1 MIPRR
6 SQGFS
11 GYRRSMSDSPTTT
24 IPTLELRDGRAIPVV
39 GLGTY
44 SLTGRAGAAAV
55 ADAIRA
61 GYRLIDSA
69 QGYGNEDAVGEG
81 IRDSGVDA
89 GEILLTTKLPN
100 GDHGYDET
108 LRSFD
113 RSVAA
118 LRMDVVDLYLIH
130 WPEPERDR
138 YVDSWRAMIRLRD
151 EGRIRSIGVSN
162 FSGQQ
167 IERLEAETGETP
179 VVNQVELHVGLD
191 QAELRAFHREHRIVT
206 ESYSPLKHG
215 AALRQDPVVQRIADA
230 HGVAWNQVVLRWN
243 LQLGTVVIPRSK
255 DAGRRAANLDV
266 TGFELSDEEMAA
278 IGALRP

>member
-1 MIPRR
+1 MT
-6 SQGFS
+6 
-11 GYRRSMSDSPTTT
+11 DSPAKA
-24 IPTLELRDGRAIPVV
+24 IPTLELRDGGTIPVV

-55 ADAIRA
+55 ADAVRA

-69 QGYGNEDAVGEG
+69 QGYGNEDAVGDG
-81 IRDSGVDA
+81 IRESGVDRR
-89 GEILLTTKLPN
+89 EILLTTKLPN
-100 GDHGYDET
+100 GDHGYDAA

-130 WPEPERDR
+130 WPMPEQDR
-138 YVDSWRAMIRLRD
+138 YVDTWKAMIRLRD

-162 FSGQQ
+162 FSEQQ
-167 IERLEAETGETP
+167 IERLAAETGETP
-179 VVNQVELHVGLD
+179 AVNQIELHVGLD
-191 QAELRAFHREHRIVT
+191 QAALRAFHRERGIVT

-215 AALRQDPVVQRIADA
+215 TALQQDPVVQRIAAA
-230 HGVAWNQVVLRWN
+230 HHVAWNQVVLRWN

-255 DAGRRAANLDV
+255 DAGRRASNLGV
-266 TGFELSDEEMAA
+266 TGFELTDDEMAA

>member
-1 MIPRR
+1 M
-6 SQGFS
+6 
-11 GYRRSMSDSPTTT
+11 TN
-24 IPTLELRDGRAIPVV
+24 LRDLPLLDGARIPVV

-44 SLTGRAGAAAV
+44 SLNGDAGAAAV
-55 ADAIRA
+55 AAAIGA
-61 GYRLIDSA
+61 GYRLLDTA

-81 IRDSGVDA
+81 MRRSGVDRS
-89 GEILLTTKLPN
+89 ELVLTTKLPN

-108 LRSFD
+108 LASFD

-118 LRMDVVDLYLIH
+118 LGMDTVDLYLIH
-130 WPEPERDR
+130 WPEPDRDR

-162 FSGQQ
+162 FSAEQ
-167 IERLEAETGETP
+167 IERLRRETGELP
-179 VVNQVELHVGLD
+179 SVNQVELRVGLD
-191 QAELRAFHREHRIVT
+191 QADLRRFHDANGIVT

-215 AALRQDPVVQRIADA
+215 SALAKDPVVTRIARD

-255 DAGRRAANLDV
+255 DPERQAANLDV
-266 TGFELSDEEMAA
+266 LGFALTDDEVAE
-278 IGALRP
+278 ISRLRA

>member
-1 MIPRR
+1 MQTTETERPVRPRGRWSMPECCYAETPTATGTCSFTRTASECPRNLPTGREKVSPAR
-6 SQGFS
+6 SFRAAQPVTVG
-11 GYRRSMSDSPTTT
+11 GMTDSPATT
-24 IPTLELRDGRAIPVV
+24 IPTLDLRDGRTIPVV

-130 WPEPERDR
+130 WPEPE
-138 YVDSWRAMIRLRD
+138 
-151 EGRIRSIGVSN
+151 
-162 FSGQQ
+162 Q
-167 IERLEAETGETP
+167 
-179 VVNQVELHVGLD
+179 
-191 QAELRAFHREHRIVT
+191 
-206 ESYSPLKHG
+206 
-215 AALRQDPVVQRIADA
+215 
-230 HGVAWNQVVLRWN
+230 
-243 LQLGTVVIPRSK
+243 
-255 DAGRRAANLDV
+255 
-266 TGFELSDEEMAA
+266 
-278 IGALRP
+278 